1 MPLPPAGLSQASVSH
16 TIGGENAMKKL
27 ALTLSISLLCAFA
40 AQAQPTMVKRFN
52 DWGVYSY
59 KADGQT
65 VCYLLTIPT
74 AQTPANVDHGKNFFM
89 VGPGASAKYEPQARM
104 GYELKQGSRVKV
116 RIGDQTFW
124 MFTRENAAWMQ
135 HEEREPEMIRA
146 MRGGSEMVIEAT
158 SSRGTDTSYT
168 YSLDGITAAL
178 KQVTSCS

>member
-1 MPLPPAGLSQASVSH
+1 
-16 TIGGENAMKKL
+16 MKKL
-27 ALTLSISLLCAFA
+27 ALVLSISLLGGFA
-40 AQAQPTMVKRFN
+40 AQAQPSMVKRFN

-59 KADGQT
+59 KANGQT
-65 VCYLLTIPT
+65 VCYLLTVPT
-74 AQTPANVDHGKNFFM
+74 GQTPANVSHGNNFFM
-89 VGPGASAKYEPQARM
+89 VGPGASGQFEPQARM
-104 GYELKQGSRVKV
+104 GYELKDSSRVKV

-146 MRGGSEMVIEAT
+146 MRGGSEMVLEAT

-178 KQVTSCS
+178 KQVSKCN